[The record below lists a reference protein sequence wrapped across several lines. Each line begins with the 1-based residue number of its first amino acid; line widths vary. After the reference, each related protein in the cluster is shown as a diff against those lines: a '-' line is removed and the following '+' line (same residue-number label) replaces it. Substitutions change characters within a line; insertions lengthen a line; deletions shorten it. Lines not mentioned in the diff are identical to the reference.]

1 MNVTIGGY
9 CRFHV
14 IGTSDMYIEILVK
27 HYKEVNNDVTMMSLR
42 DDGIAMGCRSSLIRL

>member
-14 IGTSDMYIEILVK
+14 IGTSDMYVEILVK
-27 HYKEVNNDVTMMSLR
+27 HYKEVNSNGTMMSCDDMILR
-42 DDGIAMGCRSSLIRL
+42 CAVGHH